1 MLKEKLPKNVVVIGA
16 GVTGL
21 TAAYT
26 LHERGHHVYILEKST
41 TPGGAI
47 QSIRRDGFLVEA
59 GPNTMLL
66 NDPAVLEFF
75 RQIGIG
81 DEMVDA
87 APEAKKRF
95 IVRHGTPMAVPMG
108 PGEFFKTH
116 FLSGRAKWRLL
127 REPFIGRA
135 DPQTEESV
143 AAFARRRLGQEIV
156 DYAINP
162 LIGGIFAGDPEKL
175 SLRYAFPKLY
185 QFDRDHGSL
194 VRGAIASARA
204 RRRTGQPRFKTRSIS
219 FKNGLHTIIDALV
232 HAAGDSLYT
241 GVTIDAISPGAP
253 WKVQISR
260 NGHSSEILADAVL
273 VTTPAHATAAL
284 PFNGPG
290 AVPPE
295 LAALGEITYPP
306 VTSISLGFQRD
317 HVAHPLDGY
326 GVLVPACEGRR
337 ILGTLFNSSLFPGRA
352 PKGCVLLTTFV
363 GGMRQPDIAGLPPG
377 QLRDLVVEELQALLG
392 VSAEP
397 FFSHVTAWPRAIPQY
412 NLGYARFHE
421 AMAAAETANP
431 GLFLGGH
438 VRDGVSVGDCI
449 RAGWKLAERAAPG
462 TGRAG

>member
-1 MLKEKLPKNVVVIGA
+1 MHKEKLPKNVVVIGA

-21 TAAYT
+21 TTAHT
-26 LHERGHHVYILEKST
+26 LQQRGHHVYLLEKST

-66 NDPAVLEFF
+66 NDAAVLEFF
-75 RQIGIG
+75 RQIGILE
-81 DEMVDA
+81 DMVDA

-95 IVRHGTPMAVPMG
+95 IVRGGTPMAVPMG
-108 PGEFFKTH
+108 PGEFFKTK
-116 FLSGRAKWRLL
+116 FLTGRTKLRLL

-135 DPQTEESV
+135 DPSVEESV

-194 VRGAIASARA
+194 MRGAIAAGRA
-204 RRRTGQPRFKTRSIS
+204 RKKAGLPKFKTRSIS

-232 HAAGDSLYT
+232 HAVGDSLYT
-241 GVTIDAISPGAP
+241 GVTIDSIEPGQP
-253 WKVQISR
+253 WTVKISR
-260 NGHSSEILADAVL
+260 NGHATEIHADAVL
-273 VTTPAHATAAL
+273 VTTPAHATATL
-284 PFNGPG
+284 PFAG
-290 AVPPE
+290 AHP
-295 LAALGEITYPP
+295 LAVLDEITYPP
-306 VTSISLGFQRD
+306 VTSVSLGFQRD

-352 PKGCVLLTTFV
+352 PRGCVLVTTFL
-363 GGMRQPDIAGLPPG
+363 GGMRQPELAGLPQG
-377 QLRDLVVEELQALLG
+377 ELRDLVVEELQSLLG

-397 FFSHVTAWPRAIPQY
+397 FFCHVTAWPRAIPQY
-412 NLGYARFHE
+412 NLGYARYHE
-421 AMAAAETANP
+421 AMAAAEATHP
-431 GLFLGGH
+431 GLFVGGH

-449 RAGWKLAERAAPG
+449 RAGWKLAERVE
-462 TGRAG
+462 

>member
-21 TAAYT
+21 TAAYM
-26 LHERGHHVYILEKST
+26 LQQRGHHVYLLEKST

-66 NDPAVLEFF
+66 NDAAVLEFF
-75 RQIGIG
+75 REIGIA
-81 DEMVDA
+81 DDMVDA

-95 IVRHGTPMAVPMG
+95 IVRGGAPMAVPMG
-108 PGEFFKTH
+108 PGEFFKTK
-116 FLSGRAKWRLL
+116 FLSGGAKWRLL

-135 DPQTEESV
+135 DPATEESV

-162 LIGGIFAGDPEKL
+162 LIGGIFAGDPERL
-175 SLRYAFPKLY
+175 SLRHAFPKLY

-194 VRGAIASARA
+194 LRGAIASARA
-204 RRRTGQPRFKTRSIS
+204 RRKAGIPKFKTRSIS

-232 HAAGDSLYT
+232 HSVGDSLYT
-241 GVTIDAISPGAP
+241 GVTIDSIEPGTP
-253 WKVQISR
+253 WTVSISR
-260 NGHSSEILADAVL
+260 NGHATAIRADAVL
-273 VTTPAHATAAL
+273 VTTPAHATATL
-284 PFNGPG
+284 PVAGGNPL
-290 AVPPE
+290 AV
-295 LAALGEITYPP
+295 LGEITYPP
-306 VTSISLGFQRD
+306 VTSVALGFQRD

-326 GVLVPACEGRR
+326 GMLVPACENRR
-337 ILGTLFNSSLFPGRA
+337 ILGTLFNSSLFPGRC
-352 PKGCVLLTTFV
+352 PKGCVLVTTFL
-363 GGMRQPDIAGLPPG
+363 GGMRQPELAGLP
-377 QLRDLVVEELQALLG
+377 QDELRDLVVEELRSLLG

-412 NLGYARFHE
+412 TLGYARFHE
-421 AMAAAETANP
+421 AMDAAERAHP
-431 GLFLGGH
+431 GLLLGGH

-449 RAGWKLAERAAPG
+449 RAGWKLADRVA
-462 TGRAG
+462 

>member
-1 MLKEKLPKNVVVIGA
+1 MPKEKLSKNVVVIGA

-21 TAAYT
+21 TAAYV
-26 LHERGHHVYILEKST
+26 LQQRGHHVYLLEKNT

-66 NDPAVLEFF
+66 NDAAVLEFF
-75 RQIGIG
+75 REIGIG
-81 DEMVDA
+81 EEMVDA

-95 IVRHGTPMAVPMG
+95 IVRGGTPMAVPMG
-108 PGEFFKTH
+108 PGEFIKTA

-135 DPQTEESV
+135 DAQTEESV
-143 AAFARRRLGQEIV
+143 AAFARRRLGQEVV

-194 VRGAIASARA
+194 ARGAIAAGRA
-204 RRRTGQPRFKTRSIS
+204 RKKAGIPKFKTRSIS
-219 FKNGLHTIIDALV
+219 FISGLHTIIDALV
-232 HAAGDSLYT
+232 HAAGDCLYT
-241 GVTIDAISPGAP
+241 GVTIDAIEPGSP
-253 WKVQISR
+253 WRVKISR
-260 NGHSSEILADAVL
+260 NGHGTDITADAVL
-273 VTTPAHATAAL
+273 VTTPAHASAAL
-284 PFNGPG
+284 PFTADNPLST
-290 AVPPE
+290 
-295 LAALGEITYPP
+295 LAEITYPP
-306 VTSISLGFQRD
+306 VTSVALGFQRD

-337 ILGTLFNSSLFPGRA
+337 ILGTLFNSSLFPGRC
-352 PKGCVLLTTFV
+352 PKGCVLLTTIL
-363 GGMRQPDIAGLPPG
+363 GGMRQPELAARPHNE
-377 QLRDLVVEELQALLG
+377 LRDMVVEELQTLLG

-397 FFSHVTAWPRAIPQY
+397 FFCHVTAWPRAIPQY
-412 NLGYARFHE
+412 NLGYTRFHDT
-421 AMAAAETANP
+421 MAAAEKAHP
-431 GLFLGGH
+431 GLMLGGH

-449 RAGWKLAERAAPG
+449 RAGWKLADRVG
-462 TGRAG
+462 